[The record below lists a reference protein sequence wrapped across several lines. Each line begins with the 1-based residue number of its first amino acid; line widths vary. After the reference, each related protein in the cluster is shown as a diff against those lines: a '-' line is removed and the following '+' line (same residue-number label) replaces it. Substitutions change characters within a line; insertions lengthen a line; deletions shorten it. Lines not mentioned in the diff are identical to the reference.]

1 MLNIQDI
8 HKIAHLGRISIT
20 DEEAEKQLK
29 ELTMI
34 MEMMD
39 LLKEIDTTGI
49 EPLNHVLDLSNVLRT
64 DDVEA
69 SMLVDEVLKNAPDEH
84 DNMFRVPKIV

>member
-1 MLNIQDI
+1 MLTIQDI

-20 DEEAEKQLK
+20 EEEAQKQLQ

-39 LLKEIDTTGI
+39 LLKEIDTTDV
-49 EPLNHVLDLSNVLRT
+49 EPLNHVLELKNILRV
-64 DDVEA
+64 DEVKD
-69 SMLVDEVLKNAPDEH
+69 SMPVDEVLKNAPDEH
-84 DNMFRVPKIV
+84 DNMFHVPKIV